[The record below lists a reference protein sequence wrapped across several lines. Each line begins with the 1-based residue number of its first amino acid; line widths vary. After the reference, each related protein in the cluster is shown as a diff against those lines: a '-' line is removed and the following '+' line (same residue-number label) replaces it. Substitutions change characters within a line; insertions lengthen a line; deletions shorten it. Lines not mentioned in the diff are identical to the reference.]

1 MFQLEQRE
9 AAAIAR
15 RRQLELERRSRI
27 FNPKVRTIG
36 VDLDGL
42 NEQVEQRRFRE
53 QQEKTREEA
62 FADAAIRHDRIAIL
76 LDERQREESRA
87 LDRSLA
93 QYWARCQSASDR
105 SQPPADVVAD
115 EGAVSGLRSF
125 AGEDL
130 EGGERRGLQ
139 KEQQRRWLLE
149 QQEEKRR
156 AQDERRN
163 RDELYDAMRLEMD
176 RRAMQLSLAEE
187 SCRRV
192 ILTATKDFNRAQ
204 AEEQEAKRRQ
214 EHERE
219 EAASQAEIA
228 ALLEGGLLTE
238 DPSQASS
245 ALSPL
250 RVVPD
255 RWKGMSGEQLH
266 EIRLAQER
274 QREEKKRLEEEKRRR
289 DEEWERQS
297 LQAARIGTLLEQEQQ
312 RSAKEQRRA
321 LDSTNMQL
329 ASEQN
334 MHREFL
340 EKEVYKNTPT
350 EQFFAQFNTSSR

>member
-15 RRQLELERRSRI
+15 RRRLESERRGRI

-105 SQPPADVVAD
+105 SQPPAGVVGGDSDVVAD

-130 EGGERRGLQ
+130 EAGERRGLQ

-163 RDELYDAMRLEMD
+163 R
-176 RRAMQLSLAEE
+176 
-187 SCRRV
+187 
-192 ILTATKDFNRAQ
+192 
-204 AEEQEAKRRQ
+204 
-214 EHERE
+214 
-219 EAASQAEIA
+219 
-228 ALLEGGLLTE
+228 GG
-238 DPSQASS
+238 
-245 ALSPL
+245 
-250 RVVPD
+250 
-255 RWKGMSGEQLH
+255 
-266 EIRLAQER
+266 
-274 QREEKKRLEEEKRRR
+274 
-289 DEEWERQS
+289 
-297 LQAARIGTLLEQEQQ
+297 
-312 RSAKEQRRA
+312 
-321 LDSTNMQL
+321 
-329 ASEQN
+329 
-334 MHREFL
+334 
-340 EKEVYKNTPT
+340 
-350 EQFFAQFNTSSR
+350 